1 MRQPK
6 KLFTRILIN
15 NWGGISHKI
24 LTLHEH
30 VNLFS
35 GKSGSGKSTVM
46 DAIQV
51 VLYGSVSANFLNK
64 AADDSKNK
72 RSVLSYLRG
81 AQKDGSVNRGGQDF
95 CSQIVMEIE
104 DTGTHIVTCIGA
116 AFEVGKNDTELR
128 RYNFFSHSGRMPED
142 EYLKDGVPYT
152 IDMIRKLAKERSR
165 SVDNR
170 GHGDVNRVYPSRE
183 SYLNTLYEVIF
194 GYVESNR
201 MITME
206 KSAIA
211 LKMTSGTGQFIRD
224 YMFPKSRE
232 NTVAVISEQLGAY
245 REIRERVEDLEKR
258 IEMLDAVHAADLE
271 LTNVR
276 ADRVYAEK
284 VLKYIEIEG
293 CRTRIASRSD
303 DLERAKRDSE
313 RTERRQSEVQAE
325 LTALRNRLIDV
336 KAELKKSD
344 YGQKQQEL
352 QEMEHTIQLLADN
365 SADWR
370 RIINGLRRWE
380 TDETATDYVSN
391 RALQLIDDFARGEV
405 TEETCG
411 ELRNHLKA
419 AMDNI
424 SEELAETAV
433 SIRETTKELR
443 EKEEALEDMNNDR
456 KPYPR
461 ELKEARQQLQS
472 ALSDRYGR
480 TIHVHILA
488 DLFDVTDEKWKNAV
502 EGRLGRLKKSM
513 ITEPA
518 YALDAAK
525 IFRKMKRFEETDL
538 INSAALKRESP
549 QADKNSLY
557 EAVHTD
563 VDYVDWCLK
572 RYLGRIQKCETVEEL
587 DQVRDGVTPDCYS
600 YSNYIFRHLRSR
612 DYTKG
617 ACIGTKIS
625 KARLRELAE
634 EIDALQENL
643 IGERQLEASL
653 KEAQKFE
660 DLSQETAQVLRLA
673 SAADELEAYY
683 RKQEKLKE
691 ELRELE
697 DGTRTAELKNEQK
710 QLESDVA
717 DREEKAQTIQKEQIR
732 LGGVLESAE
741 RDIRDLTVKLEELTT
756 GFVQDEALT
765 AEVNEEIRKR
775 TEASYRQQVRAQL
788 DRLDEREA
796 ELSDERTIARNRFN
810 REYPAYGFTGV
821 EHSNDVYDK
830 VLQRCREDFEPKYK
844 EEFKKQYELVYHS
857 LRDNVIATIH
867 GEIKAAYRHRR
878 DINRMLAKIRFSDS
892 IYQIDMLPA
901 KNENG
906 QFYDMLM
913 AEELDSKVIDTGGF
927 DGQLS
932 LMEDDFFRKYE
943 QKIQLLTEK
952 FMPLK
957 EEDSQ
962 NREKHRQQME
972 KFADYRNYLTFS
984 MYEQVI
990 DENGVEK
997 KNYVDDM
1004 AGVDSGGEGQNP
1016 KYVALLAGFAMLYMQ
1031 QSNRDSKI
1039 RLVLLDEA
1047 FSKMDKERSEVC
1059 LRYARELELQLI
1071 VCVPDERLQSLIRN
1085 VDCVYGFRRFK
1096 NQVSMMHIDK
1106 GNYLSMIE
1114 GEAENTAEEADSEA
1128 LGSEGKD
1135 GDRS

>member
-380 TDETATDYVSN
+380 TDETVTDYVSN

-549 QADKNSLY
+549 RAEENSLY

-612 DYTKG
+612 DYAKG

-775 TEASYRQQVRAQL
+775 TEASYRQQVRTQL

-892 IYQIDMLPA
+892 IYQIDILPA

-1114 GEAENTAEEADSEA
+1114 GEAENTAEEQSVP
-1128 LGSEGKD
+1128 EGKD